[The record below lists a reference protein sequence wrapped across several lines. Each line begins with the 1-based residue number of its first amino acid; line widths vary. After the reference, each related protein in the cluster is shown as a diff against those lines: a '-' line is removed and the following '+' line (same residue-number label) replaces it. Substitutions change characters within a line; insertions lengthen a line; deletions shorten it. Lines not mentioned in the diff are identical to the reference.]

1 MPKSKKEGSSS
12 KTPSSND
19 LKKHLEHI
27 AKLEEKMIENMN
39 SLQKVNINIAEKF
52 DGLTKELSKLLGLFE
67 TTAQIFA
74 NDPMHQVTDKDT
86 EFLEKVNEVLDQNK
100 TIAKGLTIMED
111 KLRNREYPEL
121 PRYTTPVKEV
131 HVPQQMPPQ
140 NPPAHMP
147 QQMFQQAQP
156 RPIEQHEDEEDFE
169 PSAPSSPKK
178 LPKF

>member
-19 LKKHLEHI
+19 LKKHLEHLT
-27 AKLEEKMIENMN
+27 KLEGKMIENMN
-39 SLQKVNINIAEKF
+39 SLQKVQINIAEKF

-74 NDPMHQVTDKDT
+74 NDPMHQITDKDT
-86 EFLEKVNEVLDQNK
+86 EFLEKVNQVLDQNK

-121 PRYTTPVKEV
+121 PRYTTPVREV
-131 HVPQQMPPQ
+131 HAPQPTQQ
-140 NPPAHMP
+140 NVPAHMP
-147 QQMFQQAQP
+147 SQMFQQTQP
-156 RPIEQHEDEEDFE
+156 MPIEQDEDPE

>member
-1 MPKSKKEGSSS
+1 MSKTKKEDSTG

-39 SLQKVNINIAEKF
+39 SLQKVQINIAEKF
-52 DGLTKELSKLLGLFE
+52 DGLTKELSKLLKLFE

-74 NDPMHQVTDKDT
+74 NDPMHQITDKDA
-86 EFLEKVNEVLDQNK
+86 EFLEKVDQVLDQNK

-121 PRYTTPVKEV
+121 PRYTTPVREV
-131 HVPQQMPPQ
+131 HVPQPIQQ
-140 NPPAHMP
+140 NVPAHMP
-147 QQMFQQAQP
+147 SNMFQQA
-156 RPIEQHEDEEDFE
+156 RPVPVEQHEDEDLE

>member
-1 MPKSKKEGSSS
+1 MPASKKESS
-12 KTPSSND
+12 KIDKIPSSAD
-19 LKKHLEHI
+19 LKKHMEHL

-39 SLQKVNINIAEKF
+39 SLQKVQINIAEKF

-74 NDPMHQVTDKDT
+74 NDPMHQITDKDT
-86 EFLEKVNEVLDQNK
+86 EFLEKVNQVLDQNK
-100 TIAKGLTIMED
+100 TIAKGLTIMEE
-111 KLRNREYPEL
+111 KLRNREYPDL

-131 HVPQQMPPQ
+131 HAPQQFQQNVPP
-140 NPPAHMP
+140 HMP
-147 QQMFQQAQP
+147 SNMFRQAQP
-156 RPIEQHEDEEDFE
+156 RPVQQHEESFE